1 MLQVQAHFY
10 GGTGRKRTTGAG
22 VACADAEYR
31 TAAAATAG
39 GDRGIG
45 SPVESK
51 PIKKD
56 SSWPP
61 SFRPEDF
68 QLSEVPD
75 KIDQR
80 MVDQI
85 DLDSDAPLSLFNK
98 DLPNASPAPP
108 AHADLFHPLP
118 SSPAV
123 PTKTPFPKI
132 PFGESPKEQVSAPKG
147 TKTAFDADPL
157 RPVFDTSAAAPRS
170 LPGADPFAPM
180 DFDVQVGFEAPPVP
194 PRPAEP
200 PPLPAKPNGSSIPAH
215 AAQHASTLKEMNAA
229 PQPAFQK
236 GDGEVF
242 VGNDPFA
249 DLEGYP
255 PAPVE
260 AGSEL
265 ELDIDGPMTVSKPET
280 TPAPSHL
287 VNRVSL
293 PKEQWP
299 AVAPSAP
306 LPSIDQAL
314 TAPEQSRELLWWYR
328 IGFSVLALVG
338 LLLVVIVYRSG
349 GKPDLTS
356 WSTYVGAFSSSAK
369 PGQANAD
376 LQVKKVASSTYRN
389 LNGHELLL
397 VWGEVHNAS
406 KESVAR
412 VLVNGRL
419 LSAKGQLLGEYA
431 VPAGVVFTPGEI
443 YQMEDATMVAAEYQK
458 KVQEMAG
465 KELPPG
471 GSLPFMIVTYDPPD
485 TTGEITARVVPS
497 IVKD

>member
-10 GGTGRKRTTGAG
+10 GGTGRNRTTGAG
-22 VACADAEYR
+22 VAYADAEYR
-31 TAAAATAG
+31 ATTAATAG
-39 GDRGIG
+39 GDRGFG

-68 QLSEVPD
+68 QLSDVPD

-98 DLPNASPAPP
+98 DLPNISPVPAPRSQD
-108 AHADLFHPLP
+108 DLFHALP

-123 PTKTPFPKI
+123 PITTSFPKI
-132 PFGESPKEQVSAPKG
+132 SFGESPNQQVSAPKG
-147 TKTAFDADPL
+147 TKTAFDANAL
-157 RPVFDTSAAAPRS
+157 RPVFDTSVAAPRS

-180 DFDVQVGFEAPPVP
+180 DFDVRVGSEAPPVP
-194 PRPAEP
+194 PKPAEP
-200 PPLPAKPNGSSIPAH
+200 PPLPAKPNGSS
-215 AAQHASTLKEMNAA
+215 AA

-236 GDGEVF
+236 GDGGVF

-249 DLEGYP
+249 DLEGYSS
-255 PAPVE
+255 APVE

-265 ELDIDGPMTVSKPET
+265 ALDIDDHDPMTGSKPET
-280 TPAPSHL
+280 TPVPSHL
-287 VNRVSL
+287 VERVSL

-314 TAPEQSRELLWWYR
+314 TAPKQSPELLWWYR

-338 LLLVVIVYRSG
+338 LLLVFIIYRSG

-369 PGQANAD
+369 LSQANGD
-376 LQVKKVASSTYRN
+376 LQVKKIATSTYRN

-412 VLVNGRL
+412 VLLTGRL
-419 LSAKGQLLGEYA
+419 LSAKGQMLGEYA

-443 YQMEDATMVAAEYQK
+443 YQMGDATLVAAEYQK
-458 KVQEMAG
+458 KLQGLAG

-471 GSLPFMIVTYDPPD
+471 GSLPFMIVTYDHPD
-485 TTGEITARVVPS
+485 TAGEITARVVPS